1 MKNYNSLLVLGI
13 VSISLLIIL
22 GVTQSSTAQRYDDD
36 DKDHDKDKW
45 NRHDNDDDDD
55 KDHDKDKWNRHDN
68 DDDDDKDHDKD
79 KWKWNRHDDNDHDKD
94 KWKWNRHDDN
104 DHHHDHDNFKLTVR
118 LISDE
123 ERHIPD
129 YKVKVSGDTKSIDG
143 EEFEDDGK
151 SSVKFTLNDV
161 DNKEKVCITNK
172 RTDDETC
179 KKFNTDG
186 DEGTVKF
193 DIG

>member
-1 MKNYNSLLVLGI
+1 MIYPRMMN
-13 VSISLLIIL
+13 
-22 GVTQSSTAQRYDDD
+22 
-36 DKDHDKDKW
+36 
-45 NRHDNDDDDD
+45 
-55 KDHDKDKWNRHDN
+55 
-68 DDDDDKDHDKD
+68 DDDKDHDKD